1 MESENAIGDWIIGLL
16 TPVDGSRPNL
26 LTLTAFANR
35 FHLEKSELR
44 KHGNYRSD
52 VKCRYVNQSRERRH
66 NGLCIAGVFCR
77 HAFGLQ
83 TLNLL
88 LTIIQPLGMRLAH
101 C

>member
-1 MESENAIGDWIIGLL
+1 VESENAIGVWIIRLL
-16 TPVDGSRPNL
+16 TPVDELRRKL
-26 LTLTAFANR
+26 LTWTGLANR
-35 FHLEKSELR
+35 FHVRKYEWH
-44 KHGNYRSD
+44 KHGNDIFD

-66 NGLCIAGVFCR
+66 NGLCVASVFRR

-88 LTIIQPLGMRLAH
+88 LQIILLLGKRLAH

>member
-1 MESENAIGDWIIGLL
+1 MESENAIGVWKIGLL
-16 TPVDGSRPNL
+16 TQVDESRRKL
-26 LTLTAFANR
+26 LILTGLANR
-35 FHLEKSELR
+35 FHVGTSELH

-88 LTIIQPLGMRLAH
+88 LTIIQPLGIRLAH